1 MVQMTGFLNE
11 MLSKTVNLKVVN
23 MFDSKTD
30 FISKKKKLL
39 FNLHYFKT
47 SKTADLRKNLV
58 PKLPLGIS
66 PVI

>member
-30 FISKKKKLL
+30 FISKKKN

>member
-1 MVQMTGFLNE
+1 MTGFLNE
-11 MLSKTVNLKVVN
+11 MFSKTVNLKVVN
-23 MFDSKTD
+23 MFDSKND
-30 FISKKKKLL
+30 FISKKKIAFQLTL
-39 FNLHYFKT
+39 KT